1 MAASFGSFGPA
12 GPGFGSIQNISG
24 PSMNPTAF
32 PTAPPSIGGGG
43 IAPGG
48 LGNMVGV
55 NLQSPATMPQGS
67 APQPFRAP
75 LPLPPPP
82 LSPSSPSPTP
92 SSNPFANVQIPQGQN
107 DAAYQPR
114 GGLDPTQ
121 WQALS
126 PAQRGAA
133 QGALGEVAAG
143 VAMTRPDSLTASIN
157 NPNPT
162 AQGGSYLQGLGV
174 DAFNRMKSPG
184 NSLFGLG
191 GP

>member
-24 PSMNPTAF
+24 PSTNPTAF
-32 PTAPPSIGGGG
+32 PSAPPSGGL
-43 IAPGG
+43 APGG
-48 LGNMVGV
+48 LGSMAGV
-55 NLQSPATMPQGS
+55 NLQQPTMMPQGS

-82 LSPSSPSPTP
+82 LSPSSPSTTP

-114 GGLDPTQ
+114 GGLGPTQ

-133 QGALGEVAAG
+133 QGPLGEVAAG
-143 VAMTRPDSLTASIN
+143 VAMTRPDSFTASIN
-157 NPNPT
+157 NPNP
-162 AQGGSYLQGLGV
+162 AQGGGAFLQGLGV
-174 DAFNRMKSPG
+174 DAFNRMRAPG

-191 GP
+191 GV

>member
-1 MAASFGSFGPA
+1 MAYPA

-24 PSMNPTAF
+24 PSTNPTAF
-32 PTAPPSIGGGG
+32 PTAPPSVGSGG

-55 NLQSPATMPQGS
+55 NLQQPTTMPQGS
-67 APQPFRAP
+67 AAPQPFRAP

-82 LSPSSPSPTP
+82 AGASTSPPTAAG
-92 SSNPFANVQIPQGQN
+92 NPFTNVQIPQGQN

-114 GGLDPTQ
+114 GGVSPQQ

-126 PAQRGAA
+126 PAQRYAV
-133 QGALGEVAAG
+133 QGPLGEVAAG
-143 VAMTRPDSLTASIN
+143 VAMTPSDSFVASHN
-157 NPNPT
+157 NPNGGPG
-162 AQGGSYLQGLGV
+162 AQGGSFLQGLGV
-174 DAFNRMKSPG
+174 NAFNQMVGRNGQPA

-191 GP
+191 G